1 MRLARGRWRSAPS
14 LPFEPSDDA
23 VIFGCGRDLL
33 LLRARHGDRSIVRRG
48 RDRPTRRPVPAHPLG
63 LGEPSLGGRA
73 MPRLPCPTRWLSP
86 SRVRRRALSP
96 LRRATHFLRLSRR
109 GAGQLTARSWHALGC
124 PREHSGTR
132 AVSQL
137 GWLYGMVLAVDPE
150 ANKVWSSASTTR
162 FGQGATSSSRPRC
175 SRMTTC
181 DTIFDLRQPCQGR
194 ADRRRSC
201 ERFVRRSPTC
211 VGESIFSLR
220 SEISWLRGGRHP
232 ALTRDLGRASRRQGA
247 PPSSRG

>member
-150 ANKVWSSASTTR
+150 ANKRLVERFYDEVWARGNVEFTPEVFADDYVR
-162 FGQGATSSSRPRC
+162 H
-175 SRMTTC
+175 
-181 DTIFDLRQPCQGR
+181 DLRPTPAMPGPGGQAQIAR
-194 ADRRRSC
+194 AFR
-201 ERFVRRSPTC
+201 E
-211 VGESIFSLR
+211 
-220 SEISWLRGGRHP
+220 
-232 ALTRDLGRASRRQGA
+232 A
-247 PPSSRG
+247 